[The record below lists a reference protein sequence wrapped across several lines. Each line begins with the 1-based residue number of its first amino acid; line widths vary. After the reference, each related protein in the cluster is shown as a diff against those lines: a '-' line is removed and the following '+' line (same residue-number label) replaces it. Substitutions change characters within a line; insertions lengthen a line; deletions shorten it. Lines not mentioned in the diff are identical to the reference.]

1 MWLQVMSKVRYQ
13 ASLPGEK
20 HEPGRRA
27 EDVTGARGGRGVLH
41 DGGVGEERQP
51 SVVARAAVGLATAF
65 VCGAYRH
72 PEAAI
77 LNNEIR
83 SGRTT
88 RRHDEEPA

>member
-1 MWLQVMSKVRYQ
+1 ML
-13 ASLPGEK
+13 
-20 HEPGRRA
+20 RRRGHRVVFVV
-27 EDVTGARGGRGVLH
+27 EDRPLEILEVLH